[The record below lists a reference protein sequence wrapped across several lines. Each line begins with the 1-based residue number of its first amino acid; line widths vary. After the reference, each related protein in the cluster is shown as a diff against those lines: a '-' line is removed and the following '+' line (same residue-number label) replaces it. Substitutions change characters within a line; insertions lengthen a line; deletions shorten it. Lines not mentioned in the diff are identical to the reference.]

1 MDHYELSGRLVT
13 VTGASSGIG
22 WETARAF
29 AAAGADVVLVA
40 RREERLRKL
49 AAEIEASTGQRAHVV
64 PADLSVRGEAASVA
78 KRIADSV
85 GPVDVLVNNAGSAV
99 GGPVWAVAD
108 RDEARAHFEV
118 DFWSPLALIGAVVP
132 GMRRRGHGAVV
143 NVTSIRVVLTWP
155 SFGHS
160 SAACAALSQV
170 TETLRLETRR
180 FGLRVVEVIPGPIE
194 TPAQG
199 PTMLIPGILEAVHA
213 RLGVAQPDELARQIV
228 QAVTSGEPRVFCP
241 QGTVRAAYE
250 NPVAVRAQVEADV
263 QRLLPNGSGIPD
275 EMLDQF
281 VVGAD
286 DPMISDARTAW
297 ELEHADEPPHR
308 PTPLEV

>member
-1 MDHYELSGRLVT
+1 VDRYELAHRLVV

-29 AAAGADVVLVA
+29 ASAGSDVVLVA

-49 AAEIEASTGQRAHVV
+49 ADEIETSTGRRAHVV
-64 PADLSVRGEAASVA
+64 PADLSVRGEASSVA
-78 KRIADSV
+78 VRIAESI
-85 GPVDVLVNNAGSAV
+85 GEVDVLVNNAGSAV

-118 DFWSPLALIGAVVP
+118 DLWSPLALIGAVLP

-155 SFGHS
+155 SFGHA

-199 PTMLIPGILEAVHA
+199 PTMLIPGILEAVHG
-213 RLGVAQPDELARQIV
+213 RLGVAQPEELAGRIV
-228 QAVTSGEPRVFCP
+228 NAVVSGESRVFCP
-241 QGTVRAAYE
+241 EETTRHAYE
-250 NPVAVRAQVEADV
+250 DPVAIRAQVEADV
-263 QRLLPNGSGIPD
+263 ARLLPEGSGIPD
-275 EMLDQF
+275 EMLDDF
-281 VVGAD
+281 VVGAED
-286 DPMISDARTAW
+286 QMISDARAAW
-297 ELEHADEPPHR
+297 ELEHSR
-308 PTPLEV
+308 TT